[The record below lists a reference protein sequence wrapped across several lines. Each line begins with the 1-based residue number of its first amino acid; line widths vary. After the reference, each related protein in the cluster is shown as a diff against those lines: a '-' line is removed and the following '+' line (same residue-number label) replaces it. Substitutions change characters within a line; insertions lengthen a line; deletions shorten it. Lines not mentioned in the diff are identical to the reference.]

1 MSLDRKD
8 QKENIAPRKSKKN
21 LIIFIILLVICSV
34 AGFFLFEKSPEQ
46 KIEVVEV
53 NAFEDGL
60 DLNDNVEDSVTIKD
74 SLASNDTL
82 KIDLK
87 NNFKPSIK
95 NRKRTV
101 TKDQLDNNPKYW
113 MVVKQSNDTTFYT
126 LKNKKTGTKLS
137 NKYYS
142 KEIAEK
148 ELIKFKKIIS
158 R

>member
-1 MSLDRKD
+1 MELKKLDSTGVISLKADK
-8 QKENIAPRKSKKN
+8 P
-21 LIIFIILLVICSV
+21 LYL
-34 AGFFLFEKSPEQ
+34 
-46 KIEVVEV
+46 
-53 NAFEDGL
+53 
-60 DLNDNVEDSVTIKD
+60 VTIKD
-74 SLASNDTL
+74 SLATNDTL
-82 KIDLK
+82 KIDIK
-87 NNFKPSIK
+87 NNFKPSIN